1 VASGHFTS
9 AKAVPRISHHQR
21 CIRIPRTGPSPPRA
35 RWVKSPI
42 PPDLAA
48 ELVAPTKPLGL
59 ASAHLLITTLHWQGA
74 HLGLVSPQRDY
85 AVLPFAY
92 CHDLLADA
100 TRGNSSVLLFNL
112 LVAVT

>member
-1 VASGHFTS
+1 MSPA
-9 AKAVPRISHHQR
+9 PDR
-21 CIRIPRTGPSPPRA
+21 PPPSA

-42 PPDLAA
+42 LPDLAA

-59 ASAHLLITTLHWQGA
+59 AWAHLLITTLHWQGA
-74 HLGLVSPQRDY
+74 RLGLVSPQRDY
-85 AVLPFAY
+85 AVLPFAD